1 MDCVHHWKIET
12 PNGAGSAGSCIRH
25 RFAAAFRIPPFHR
38 DSWSLVGLRVKHHR
52 WLPPC
57 YKEEYGL
64 SPRCA
69 YPLPGRR
76 CRARSWCPSSSPG
89 TRWTG

>member
-12 PNGAGSAGSCIRH
+12 PNGAGSAGSWSAGSCIRH

-52 WLPPC
+52 WLPPV
-57 YKEEYGL
+57 KSK
-64 SPRCA
+64 SPNRVPTSHGP
-69 YPLPGRR
+69 PLKM
-76 CRARSWCPSSSPG
+76 WE
-89 TRWTG
+89 